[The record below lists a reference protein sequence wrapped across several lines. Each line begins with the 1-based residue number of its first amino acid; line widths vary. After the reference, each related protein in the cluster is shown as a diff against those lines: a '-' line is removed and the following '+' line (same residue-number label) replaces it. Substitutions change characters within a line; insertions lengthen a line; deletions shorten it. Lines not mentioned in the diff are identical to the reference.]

1 MHIRL
6 APGTTLTIVEGKDV
20 LFSVK
25 SGDSYG
31 LNETAAR
38 MLRIDATARSS
49 MWDDVQQGRTTEV
62 DDLCGAVVRLATQH
76 GTQAP
81 CNAAMCQLIAAHTQ
95 GQRWTGS
102 ELRQTLHI

>member
-6 APGTTLTIVEGKDV
+6 TAGTTLTNVEGKDV

-38 MLRIDATARSS
+38 MLRLGLGAELEDVVDQLADEYGVERKEIRDDFETLAREL
-49 MWDDVQQGRTTEV
+49 VQLKFVLVASGQG
-62 DDLCGAVVRLATQH
+62 G
-76 GTQAP
+76 
-81 CNAAMCQLIAAHTQ
+81 
-95 GQRWTGS
+95 
-102 ELRQTLHI
+102 

>member
-38 MLRIDATARSS
+38 MLRVGLEANL
-49 MWDDVQQGRTTEV
+49 DDVV
-62 DDLCGAVVRLATQH
+62 NRLAEEYGAERTEIRDDFE
-76 GTQAP
+76 
-81 CNAAMCQLIAAHTQ
+81 QLV
-95 GQRWTGS
+95 R
-102 ELRQTLHI
+102 ELVQLKFVQKF

>member
-38 MLRIDATARSS
+38 MLRVGLEANL
-49 MWDDVQQGRTTEV
+49 DDVV
-62 DDLCGAVVRLATQH
+62 NRLAEEYGAERTEIRDDFE
-76 GTQAP
+76 
-81 CNAAMCQLIAAHTQ
+81 QLVHDLVQ
-95 GQRWTGS
+95 LKFVQKF
-102 ELRQTLHI
+102 

>member
-38 MLRIDATARSS
+38 MLRIGLEANLD
-49 MWDDVQQGRTTEV
+49 EV
-62 DDLCGAVVRLATQH
+62 VNRLAEEYGAERTEIREDFV
-76 GTQAP
+76 
-81 CNAAMCQLIAAHTQ
+81 QLI
-95 GQRWTGS
+95 R
-102 ELRQTLHI
+102 ELVQLKFVQEV

>member
-38 MLRIDATARSS
+38 MLRLGLEANLDEVVNRLTEEYGAERAEIR
-49 MWDDVQQGRTTEV
+49 DDFEQLVRELVQLKFVQQ
-62 DDLCGAVVRLATQH
+62 L
-76 GTQAP
+76 
-81 CNAAMCQLIAAHTQ
+81 
-95 GQRWTGS
+95 
-102 ELRQTLHI
+102 

>member
-6 APGTTLTIVEGKDV
+6 APGTTLTLVEGKDV

-38 MLRIDATARSS
+38 MLRLGLEADLEEVVNRLAEEYGAERNEIREDFEQLVRELVQLKF
-49 MWDDVQQGRTTEV
+49 VQQ
-62 DDLCGAVVRLATQH
+62 L
-76 GTQAP
+76 
-81 CNAAMCQLIAAHTQ
+81 
-95 GQRWTGS
+95 
-102 ELRQTLHI
+102 

>member
-6 APGTTLTIVEGKDV
+6 ATGTTLTNVEGKDV

-38 MLRIDATARSS
+38 MLRLGLEA
-49 MWDDVQQGRTTEV
+49 
-62 DDLCGAVVRLATQH
+62 DLDQVVNQLATEY
-76 GTQAP
+76 GIEP
-81 CNAAMCQLIAAHTQ
+81 EEIRNDFEEVVGELVQLKFVQLASAQ
-95 GQRWTGS
+95 GG
-102 ELRQTLHI
+102 

>member
-6 APGTTLTIVEGKDV
+6 APGTTLTLVEGKDV

-38 MLRIDATARSS
+38 MLRLGLEANLEEVVNRLAEEYGAERNEIREDFEQLVRELVQLKF
-49 MWDDVQQGRTTEV
+49 VQQ
-62 DDLCGAVVRLATQH
+62 L
-76 GTQAP
+76 
-81 CNAAMCQLIAAHTQ
+81 
-95 GQRWTGS
+95 
-102 ELRQTLHI
+102 

>member
-38 MLRIDATARSS
+38 MLRLGLEANL
-49 MWDDVQQGRTTEV
+49 DDVV
-62 DDLCGAVVRLATQH
+62 NRLAEEYGGEPTEIREDFV
-76 GTQAP
+76 
-81 CNAAMCQLIAAHTQ
+81 QLI
-95 GQRWTGS
+95 R
-102 ELRQTLHI
+102 ELVQLKFVQEV

>member
-6 APGTTLTIVEGKDV
+6 AAGTTLTNVEGKDV

-38 MLRIDATARSS
+38 MLRLGLEAEL
-49 MWDDVQQGRTTEV
+49 DDVVNQLAAEYGVERQEIRNDFGELVGDLVQLKFVQLASGQG
-62 DDLCGAVVRLATQH
+62 G
-76 GTQAP
+76 
-81 CNAAMCQLIAAHTQ
+81 
-95 GQRWTGS
+95 
-102 ELRQTLHI
+102 

>member
-38 MLRIDATARSS
+38 MLRLGLEANLEEVVNRLAEEYGAERNEIREDFEQLVRELVQLKF
-49 MWDDVQQGRTTEV
+49 VQQ
-62 DDLCGAVVRLATQH
+62 L
-76 GTQAP
+76 
-81 CNAAMCQLIAAHTQ
+81 
-95 GQRWTGS
+95 
-102 ELRQTLHI
+102 